1 MSTLVLSFSGT
12 GEHSITL
19 KSLEIL
25 EHHKDVDK
33 FDKILVKTSFNYE
46 KAFDNVLDAMQKAD
60 IIIWAVSPFHMNIQS
75 HMLRFFEECRKR
87 NVCLH
92 NLNTFFITNVRV
104 CDNFLQTT
112 LEHQIRSISD
122 FYVQGLSF
130 AANDM
135 INKKMA
141 LYTISSPDPPPKRGL
156 FSKPPVFEEGEGLIT
171 AVQWYKNI
179 KALAL
184 SKTESIDLD
193 SKTSAKKVLFI
204 DMDDEEAKQQRTSF
218 VLTVV
223 NQLKDFYKDNHCI
236 VDDIAQRDFKV
247 APCDGCKICYASKE
261 CKMKDDYRDYEN
273 RLATADIII
282 YYGIC
287 AYGYTSS
294 LSKKMIDRGVHNGL
308 MPVNGRM
315 PSEMDKFQA
324 VGFVLDTDP
333 VSYAQFKEYQFSLA
347 SFGFTHFLGVL
358 AQLPFIGQNDLDTF
372 EKYSMLITNER
383 TLPQRNFWTEKVG
396 KHFSDLSKNIP
407 SVIPEEAKYYKRAGG
422 YDEIP
427 LDHNAKTIMADT
439 AKIGAEMR
447 LIPYEKTIEAL
458 DRKYGNNK

>member
-1 MSTLVLSFSGT
+1 
-12 GEHSITL
+12 
-19 KSLEIL
+19 
-25 EHHKDVDK
+25 
-33 FDKILVKTSFNYE
+33 
-46 KAFDNVLDAMQKAD
+46 
-60 IIIWAVSPFHMNIQS
+60 
-75 HMLRFFEECRKR
+75 
-87 NVCLH
+87 
-92 NLNTFFITNVRV
+92 
-104 CDNFLQTT
+104 
-112 LEHQIRSISD
+112 
-122 FYVQGLSF
+122 
-130 AANDM
+130 
-135 INKKMA
+135 
-141 LYTISSPDPPPKRGL
+141 
-156 FSKPPVFEEGEGLIT
+156 
-171 AVQWYKNI
+171 
-179 KALAL
+179 
-184 SKTESIDLD
+184 
-193 SKTSAKKVLFI
+193 
-204 DMDDEEAKQQRTSF
+204 
-218 VLTVV
+218 
-223 NQLKDFYKDNHCI
+223 
-236 VDDIAQRDFKV
+236 
-247 APCDGCKICYASKE
+247 
-261 CKMKDDYRDYEN
+261 MKDDYRNYEN

-427 LDHNAKTIMADT
+427 LDHNANTIMADT